1 MFRVCIILSETLNI
15 IECFGKRSVL
25 LFFSCVRALER
36 TRTHKRNNED
46 EEQNHRVIMAGVSI
60 IPRILLLAR
69 IRCPRRR
76 VRPQGKVMLRLITR
90 SFFPQ

>member
-1 MFRVCIILSETLNI
+1 MFRVCIILSETLKFYRV
-15 IECFGKRSVL
+15 FGKEIRS

-46 EEQNHRVIMAGVSI
+46 EEQNDVRVMAGVSI
-60 IPRILLLAR
+60 PRILLFAR

-76 VRPQGKVMLRLITR
+76 VRPQGKVI
-90 SFFPQ
+90 